1 MSTRSGDGRAVVV
14 GGRRPLRGRMR
25 VPGCKGLSH
34 RALLFAAVADGTS
47 RISHL
52 APGGDV
58 RRTRR
63 ALGLLGVRT
72 RPTGPPDARD
82 ESLDVHGEGFDGLG
96 EPKDVIGCGNSATTA
111 RMLLGLLGGRPFLS
125 VLTGDRSLVQ
135 RPMTR
140 VVQPLRALGAW
151 IDGRANAS
159 VLPLAVRGGPLRGA
173 RIELEVSSG
182 QVKTALVLAGL
193 QAAGTTEIV
202 EPAASRDHTERML
215 RALGAPVEVVDAR
228 TVRVVA
234 GTPEAFELDV
244 PGDPSSAAFF
254 LVGAAITPGS
264 DLVIEDLLLNP
275 GRIAFLEVLERM
287 GADVRVEPAGER
299 LGEPFGAV
307 GVRSG
312 SLAGTVVDCHEAIID
327 EVPALAVAAAFADGV
342 TEFRGAGEMRVKET
356 DRIAALEAELTK
368 LGVGVEGTADGL
380 VVRGGI
386 AGGTVP
392 AVALTSHGDHRI
404 ALAAAIAGNA
414 FDGSVTIEGFAAAAV
429 SYPDFLS
436 DLDTLT
442 GASR

>member
-1 MSTRSGDGRAVVV
+1 M
-14 GGRRPLRGRMR
+14 
-25 VPGCKGLSH
+25 SH

-47 RISHL
+47 RVSHL
-52 APGGDV
+52 APGDDV

-72 RPTGPPDARD
+72 RRTGSPGAGD
-82 ESLDVHGEGFDGLG
+82 ESIEVHGAGFDGLG
-96 EPKDVIGCGNSATTA
+96 EPTGVIGCGNSATTA

-125 VLTGDRSLVQ
+125 VLTGDRSLVR

-140 VVQPLRALGAW
+140 VVQPMRVLGAW
-151 IDGRANAS
+151 IDGRDNAS

-173 RIELEVSSG
+173 RIELGVSSG

-193 QAAGTTEIV
+193 QASGTTEIV
-202 EPAASRDHTERML
+202 EPAPSRDHTERML
-215 RALGAPVEVVDAR
+215 GALGAPVEVVDAR

-234 GTPEAFELDV
+234 GVPRAFELDV

-287 GADVRVEPAGER
+287 GADVRVEPKGER
-299 LGEPFGAV
+299 LGEPFGDV

-312 SLAGTVVDCHEAIID
+312 PLAGTIVDCHEAIID

-356 DRIAALEAELTK
+356 DRIATLESELSK

-386 AGGTVP
+386 ARGSVP
-392 AVALTSHGDHRI
+392 GVALTSHGDHRI

-414 FDGSVTIEGFAAAAV
+414 LDGAVTIEGFSAAAV
-429 SYPDFLS
+429 SYPDFLTDFDALAEGS
-436 DLDTLT
+436 
-442 GASR
+442 